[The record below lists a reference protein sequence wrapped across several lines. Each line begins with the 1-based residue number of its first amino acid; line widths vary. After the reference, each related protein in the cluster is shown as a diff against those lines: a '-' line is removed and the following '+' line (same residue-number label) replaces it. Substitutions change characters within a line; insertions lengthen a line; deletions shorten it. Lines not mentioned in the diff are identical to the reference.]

1 MLICGKYV
9 HEFETICVQIGNT
22 TTMYLSNIIL
32 GLGTYF
38 FSFNTLYNKKR
49 AMRHIMRNPRE
60 LKVRNYALRMVELIE
75 YLAIF
80 SDAQESEEIRE
91 TELNEIIFH
100 TTPNGWISQC
110 EMHGFYFEAVT
121 FKKNINIFGNIEIA
135 ENI

>member
-22 TTMYLSNIIL
+22 TTMYLSHIIL

-49 AMRHIMRNPRE
+49 AMRHITRNPRE

-80 SDAQESEEIRE
+80 SDAQEREKIRE
-91 TELNEIIFH
+91 TELN
-100 TTPNGWISQC
+100 
-110 EMHGFYFEAVT
+110 
-121 FKKNINIFGNIEIA
+121 
-135 ENI
+135 